1 MKGNGQDDPT
11 WAIAVEGKPSPM
23 LQVALTAIRRN
34 GGQPRVLLECNGDL
48 CRWVRQVAEGVRRG
62 PCRAAAVFCR
72 DAGLASCIAN
82 KVAGVRA
89 AAVATVAQA
98 ARALDQLG
106 ANVLVIEMAGRTY
119 FECKEMLR
127 LCCQGTAVCP
137 DQVACVLQEL
147 DGHAHR

>member
-11 WAIAVEGKPSPM
+11 WAIAVEGKPSLM
-23 LQVALTAIRRN
+23 LQVALTAVCRN
-34 GGQPRVLLECNGDL
+34 GGQPRVLPECNGDL
-48 CRWVRQVAEGVRRG
+48 CRWVRQVAEGVGRG
-62 PCRAAAVFCR
+62 PCRAVAVFCH

-89 AAVATVAQA
+89 AAVATVAQG

-127 LCCQGTAVCP
+127 LCCRGTAVCP